1 MVVTSPDGIL
11 WRLHDTWRAKLAEAQ
26 FRMKQDR
33 NPETKAE
40 YLRVLRIFKDL
51 VMYGKLPGE

>member
-1 MVVTSPDGIL
+1 MILTSPDGTL
-11 WRLHDTWRAKLAEAQ
+11 WRLHETWRGKLAYAQ
-26 FRMKQDR
+26 LRMKQDR

>member
-1 MVVTSPDGIL
+1 VV
-11 WRLHDTWRAKLAEAQ
+11 EAQ
-26 FRMKQDR
+26 FRMKQGQ
-33 NPETKAE
+33 NLETKAE

>member
-1 MVVTSPDGIL
+1 MVVTCPDGIL
-11 WRLHDTWRAKLAEAQ
+11 WRLHETWRAKVIEAQ

-33 NPETKAE
+33 NLETKAE